1 MLLTQREMGKSLSLL
16 TTHLFRVVFADGSR
30 ARLTLPEVLANL
42 SVAENLVFAA
52 LRPHQEPAQHAFLVQ
67 LACLALDA
75 NEWPDLPTAA
85 DEWCR
90 LLRSLTAAW
99 PDDEPWCLVV
109 DDWAR
114 PAFLQP
120 PGAAADYRVG
130 GASAQGLDLLVT
142 SKNHDEKLG
151 KLRAVVPDEAD
162 VWVYALV
169 SLQGFAGY
177 LGRGNFSTMRMNGG
191 FASRPQFRLVFD
203 EGSGAEFR
211 RDVQALRLSMGEL
224 WRDAEAMG
232 FGVEDALE
240 LLWLVPWAD
249 QALPL
254 SRLHPLCLEVS
265 RRVRLQEAAGGMVQV
280 LTAPSAGMRVA
291 AKDNKG
297 HVLDPWIPIMQD
309 GEKRAFTAQ
318 ADSFSYHRLAPLL
331 FDPQRCRL
339 PLLAWP
345 TAAERD
351 GDAPALMRM
360 QVLVGGSGRTDG
372 CLRRDL
378 PMPRPVLRRFVSQR
392 EWMALRARAFIEL
405 AALAQGKVLRAALL
419 QYVDSSD
426 EVNWQNKDFVRA
438 VSPWIAVFERRID
451 EVFFG
456 VLFET
461 LGESP
466 LDDAAARRRWAAC
479 LRVLVQAV
487 FVAAVVA
494 LPTRDRSRE
503 FARGRA
509 ERLLRNG
516 LRVHLADDPPPSEPA
531 AGSVPAGRRRK
542 AVKPAEPA

>member
-1 MLLTQREMGKSLSLL
+1 MRRQHSLL
-16 TTHLFRVVFADGSR
+16 SEALFRVVGADR
-30 ARLTLPEVLANL
+30 RCIRLTLPDLLARL
-42 SVAENLVFAA
+42 SAGEDLIFVT
-52 LRPHQEPAQHAFLVQ
+52 LRPHQQPAWHAFLVQ

-75 NEWPDLPTAA
+75 NDWPDLPNDA
-85 DEWCR
+85 DGWRR
-90 LLRSLTAAW
+90 LLRSLSAAW
-99 PDDEPWCLVV
+99 PDDEPWCLVA
-109 DDWAR
+109 DEWAQ

-120 PGAAADYRVG
+120 PGVAADYRGG
-130 GASAQGLDLLVT
+130 GASAQDLDLLVT

-151 KLRAVVPDEAD
+151 KLRALVPDEAD

-177 LGRGNFSTMRMNGG
+177 LGRGNFSTFRMNGG
-191 FASRPQFRLVFD
+191 FASRPQCRLVFD

-211 RDVQALRLSMGEL
+211 RDVLALRQSVDRL

-232 FGVEDALE
+232 FGVDEALE

-254 SRLHPLCLEVS
+254 SRLHPLCLDVS
-265 RRVRLQEAAGGMVQV
+265 RRVRLRSAGDGALQV
-280 LTAPSAGMRVA
+280 LTAPSTGMRVA

-297 HVLDPWIPIMQD
+297 HVLDPWIPIMLD
-309 GEKRAFTAQ
+309 GEVRAFTAQ

-331 FDPQRCRL
+331 FDEQRCRL
-339 PLLAWP
+339 PLLAEP

-378 PMPRPVLRRFVSQR
+378 PMPLPVLRRFASQR
-392 EWMALRARAFIEL
+392 SLLALRARAFIEL
-405 AALAQGKVLRAALL
+405 ASLAQGKVLRAALL
-419 QYVDSSD
+419 QYVDGSD
-426 EVNWQNKDFVRA
+426 EVDWQNKDFAKA
-438 VSPWIAVFERRID
+438 VSPWIAMLERRID

-461 LGESP
+461 FDESP
-466 LDDAAARRRWAAC
+466 LDDASARRRWVIC
-479 LRVLVQAV
+479 LQVLVQTV
-487 FVAAVVA
+487 FVSAIAA

-503 FARGRA
+503 LARGRA

-516 LRVHLADDPPPSEPA
+516 LRMHLSDDPPPPETA
-531 AGSVPAGRRRK
+531 AGKSSASRRR
-542 AVKPAEPA
+542 AAAKPA